1 MISDETRQAV
11 NSMVGEDVVKDG
23 EDIEAYTFC
32 MWCKKIM
39 PVVKRRINPD
49 FDTQVCAGCNASF

>member
-1 MISDETRQAV
+1 
-11 NSMVGEDVVKDG
+11 MVGEDVVKDG
-23 EDIEAYTFC
+23 EDIEAYTSC